1 MKILGIGGL
10 MHDYNCCLVDLDQGK
25 LAMREAERYSRRKH
39 HVITDEEDLLIP
51 IKQCCD
57 DLGVDISEINV
68 VAFAHTDH
76 FPVKDRFR
84 ALLPKAEFVDVD
96 HHLSHVA
103 SGYFASEY
111 QDAAVVSLDGFGDG
125 ASGLIVNARGNKL
138 EILERITDANSI
150 GLEYLRA
157 TYHIGLGGYGSE
169 GKTQGLA
176 PYGEPTYFDRYMQEI
191 NVLPSGNIELSD
203 ILQSEHSRLAEEG
216 GYINSHLLGNA
227 LLHELFPRRI
237 DPEPLEQE
245 HKNLAASIQKVLE
258 HVGLDLC
265 RIAQKRTSS
274 KNLVLSGGVCM
285 NSSMN
290 GVIMQTKMYDSML
303 AVPMASDRG
312 TALGAA
318 LYHAHVTLDAPRFFN
333 LSHVFYGGA
342 WSDPQ
347 VALSA
352 MQASGLK
359 AEVTS
364 DAAPIAAKAVSEGK
378 IVGWVQ
384 GHSELGARA
393 LGHRSIVADPRQ
405 PDMRDIVNH
414 RVKHRE
420 WFRPFAPS
428 VLAEKASEYF
438 VFPEG
443 VADLSFMTFT
453 APATDTAAQKIP
465 STTHVD
471 QTSRLQT
478 VYRETNPEYYSLIEN
493 FEAITGVPVVMNTS
507 FNDKD
512 EPIVES
518 PEDAVRSFLRCDM
531 DLLCI
536 GNVIGKRP

>member
-1 MKILGIGGL
+1 
-10 MHDYNCCLVDLDQGK
+10 MHDYNCCLVDLDNGR
-25 LAMREAERYSRRKH
+25 LAMREAERSSRRKH
-39 HVITDEEDLLIP
+39 HVILEGEDLLTP
-51 IKQCCD
+51 IRECCE
-57 DLGVDISEINV
+57 DLGTDLSAIEV
-68 VAFAHTDH
+68 VAFAHTDY
-76 FPVKDRFR
+76 FPVKEKFR
-84 ALLPKAEFVDVD
+84 ALFPKAEFVDVD

-103 SGYFASEY
+103 AGYFSSEY
-111 QDAAVVSLDGFGDG
+111 EHAAVVSLDGFGDG

-138 EILERITDANSI
+138 EILERISDANSI

-191 NVLPSGNIELSD
+191 EILPSGNVRLSG

-227 LLHELFPRRI
+227 LLHDLFPRRI
-237 DPEPLEQE
+237 DPEPLAAE
-245 HKNLAASIQKVLE
+245 HKNLAASVQKVLE
-258 HVGLDLC
+258 HVGLEIC
-265 RIAQKRTSS
+265 RIGQKRTGS

-290 GVIMQTKMYDSML
+290 GVLMQSGLFDSML

-312 TALGAA
+312 TAIGAA
-318 LYHAHVTLDAPRFFN
+318 LYHAHVTLDAPRFFK

-342 WSDPQ
+342 WEDPE
-347 VALSA
+347 VALKA
-352 MQASGLK
+352 MQAAGMK
-359 AEVTS
+359 AEKVG
-364 DAAPIAAKAVSEGK
+364 DAPAVAAKAVSEGK

-384 GHSELGARA
+384 GRSELGARA

-428 VLAEKASEYF
+428 VLAGKASDYF

-453 APATDTAAQKIP
+453 APASAKAAEKIP
-465 STTHVD
+465 STVHVD

-478 VYRETNPEYYSLIEN
+478 VYKETNPLYYSLIEN
-493 FEAITGVPVVMNTS
+493 FEALTGVPVVLNTS
-507 FNDKD
+507 FNDKG

-518 PEDAVRSFLRCDM
+518 PEDAVRSFLQCDM

-536 GNVIGKRP
+536 GSVVGRKA